1 MGGRGARRRLRRI
14 PMRLGFLTAPFPE
27 TPLMD
32 VADWASANGFESL
45 EIACWPRSSGPT
57 RRYAGTSHID
67 VANLGTTE
75 ATEIVDELGAKG
87 LGISGLGFY
96 PNPLHPD
103 ADHRDQVIG
112 HLRHVIDAAEKMGV
126 PLVNTF
132 MGGDAALTQDQNWE
146 RALAIWPDIVRYAED
161 HGRKL
166 TIENCPMIF
175 SKDEWP
181 GGHNIAWSPS
191 IWRRILEQWGG
202 TVGLNY
208 DPSHL
213 VWLMIDQGRFI
224 REFGPHILH
233 FQAKDL
239 MIDRDGLY
247 ERGSLSGGIGWQI
260 PRIPGLGEVDWR
272 VVFSELYRVG
282 YDGDCIVEHEDR
294 RFEGTDEL
302 VKRGFIIARET
313 LRPFVV

>member
-1 MGGRGARRRLRRI
+1 VK
-14 PMRLGFLTAPFPE
+14 LGFLTAPLPD
-27 TPLMD
+27 TPLLE
-32 VADWASANGFESL
+32 VADWAAGNGFEAL
-45 EIACWPRSSGPT
+45 EIACWPQAGGAT

-67 VANLGTTE
+67 VVDLPAAE
-75 ATEIVDELGAKG
+75 AKDIAGAVAERG
-87 LGISGLGFY
+87 LDISGLGYY

-103 ADHRDQVIG
+103 PAHRAEVIG
-112 HLRHVIDAAEKMGV
+112 HLKHVITAAEKMDV

-132 MGGDAALTQDQNWE
+132 MGGDGAKSLDENWQIALDV
-146 RALAIWPDIVRYAED
+146 WPDIVRFADD

-175 SKDEWP
+175 SRDEWP
-181 GGHNIAWSPS
+181 GGHNIAWSPM

-213 VWLMIDQGRFI
+213 VWLMIDQERFI
-224 REFGPHILH
+224 TEFGAHILH

-247 ERGSLSGGIGWQI
+247 ERGTLSAGIGWQV
-260 PRIPGLGEVDWR
+260 PRVPGLGDVDWR
-272 VVFSELYRVG
+272 IVFRALYRVG
-282 YDGDCIVEHEDR
+282 YQGDCIIEHEDR
-294 RFEGTDEL
+294 KFEGTDDL
-302 VKRGFIIARET
+302 VKRGFLLARNT
-313 LRPFVV
+313 LLPYVV

>member
-1 MGGRGARRRLRRI
+1 
-14 PMRLGFLTAPFPE
+14 MRLGFLTAPFPE

-32 VADWASANGFESL
+32 VADWAAGNGFEVL
-45 EIACWPRSSGPT
+45 EIACWPRTTGPT

-67 VANLGTTE
+67 VANLSATQ
-75 ATEIVDELGAKG
+75 ATEIVDEIAGKG
-87 LGISGLGFY
+87 LTISGLGFY

-103 ADHRDQVIG
+103 PAHREQVIG
-112 HLRHVIDAAEKMGV
+112 HLKHVITAAEKMDV
-126 PLVNTF
+126 ALVNTF
-132 MGGDAALTQDQNWE
+132 MGGDAALNQDANWA
-146 RALAIWPDIVRYAED
+146 RALEIWPDIVRFAQD
-161 HGRKL
+161 HGRKI

-175 SKDEWP
+175 STDEWP
-181 GGHNIAWSPS
+181 GGHNIAWSPY
-191 IWRRILEQWGG
+191 IWRRILETWGG
-202 TVGLNY
+202 TIGLNY

-213 VWLMIDQGRFI
+213 VWLMIDQDRFI

-247 ERGSLSGGIGWQI
+247 ERGTLSSGIGWQV

-272 VVFSELYRVG
+272 VVFAALYRAG
-282 YDGDCIVEHEDR
+282 YPGDCIIEHEDR
-294 RFEGTDEL
+294 TFEGTDEL

>member
-1 MGGRGARRRLRRI
+1 MK
-14 PMRLGFLTAPFPE
+14 LGFLTAPFPE
-27 TPLMD
+27 TPLLD
-32 VADWASANGFESL
+32 VADWAAGNGFEVL
-45 EIACWPRSSGPT
+45 EIACWPHTTGQT

-67 VANLGTTE
+67 VARLS
-75 ATEIVDELGAKG
+75 AAQASELTGAIAARG
-87 LGISGLGFY
+87 LSISGLGFY

-103 ADHRDQVIG
+103 PAHREQVIG
-112 HLRHVIDAAEKMGV
+112 HLKHVITAAEKMDV

-132 MGGDAALTQDQNWE
+132 MGGDAAKSQDENWQV
-146 RALAIWPDIVRYAED
+146 ALEVWPDIVRFAQD

-175 SKDEWP
+175 SRDEWP
-181 GGHNIAWSPS
+181 AGHNIAWSPS

-202 TVGLNY
+202 TIGLNY

-213 VWLMIDQGRFI
+213 VWLMIDQERFI

-247 ERGSLSGGIGWQI
+247 ERGTLSAGIGWQV
-260 PRIPGLGEVDWR
+260 PRVPGLGDVDWSI
-272 VVFSELYRVG
+272 VFRALYRAG
-282 YDGDCIVEHEDR
+282 YEGDCIIEHEDR
-294 RFEGTDEL
+294 KFEGTDEL
-302 VKRGFIIARET
+302 VKRGFLLARNT
-313 LRPFVV
+313 LRPYVV